1 MPSGM
6 ANFDMAHSVLAG
18 YEGGY
23 SNHPADRGGETYKGI
38 ARKFHPSWIGWDLVD
53 AAKASASFPRNL
65 ADNKQLAQYVV
76 DFYKAEFWN
85 RFSLDDMPQALAT
98 EIYEQAVNRGGV
110 VRDLQKACNALNYDK
125 SKGRAFFNDLV
136 IDGRF
141 GGKTLSAVLALC
153 ANGDEL
159 HLVKLLNTAQ
169 GAHYMDE
176 AASNVSQRQFMRGW
190 LKRVDL

>member
-23 SNHPADRGGETYKGI
+23 SNHSADRGGETYKGI

-65 ADNKQLAQYVV
+65 ADSKQLAQYVV
-76 DFYKAEFWN
+76 DFYRAEFWD

-98 EIYEQAVNRGGV
+98 EIYEQTVNRGGV

-153 ANGDEL
+153 SNGDEL

-169 GAHYMDE
+169 GAHYMNE